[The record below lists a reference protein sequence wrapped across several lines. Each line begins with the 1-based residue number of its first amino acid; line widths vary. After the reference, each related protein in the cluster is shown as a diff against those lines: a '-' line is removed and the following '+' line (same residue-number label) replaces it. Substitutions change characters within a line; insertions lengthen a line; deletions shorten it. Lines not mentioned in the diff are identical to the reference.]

1 MKILLITL
9 SMFVLLTI
17 FSFTLDLT
25 QGFEPRTAY
34 LNAMSPFKVMEL
46 IESFVFVILIAL
58 FFLQSVLQVFTKKR
72 SPK

>member
-17 FSFTLDLT
+17 FSLTLDLA
-25 QGFEPRTAY
+25 QGFEPRTVY
-34 LNAMSPFKVMEL
+34 LNVMSPFKVMEL

-58 FFLQSVLQVFTKKR
+58 FFLQSVFQLFTKKR